1 MKRRLLGIVIT
12 ASMFAAG
19 YAFWRSPGAPGSRV
33 SNAETQ
39 SHGGQLV
46 ASIRAVPRSFNRLIA
61 REQTAE
67 LLSLLTQGRL
77 VRINRSTF
85 ELEPWLAEQWDTAAD
100 GRTFTLHLRPGVTWS
115 DGAPFT
121 AADVLFTLQAVFDPK
136 VESVVTEQLTVGGK
150 PIAAAAPDDH
160 TIVLTYPTASGP
172 GLRLFDALVILPKHK
187 LEGALRDGTFA
198 NAWNSATPPAEIVGT
213 GPFTLREYAPGQRLV
228 LDRNPRYWRK
238 AADGTQ
244 LPYLDRIVLQ
254 VVPDQDAE
262 LVRLQGGDLDMTQSE
277 LRPDDYVVAKRAET
291 QGKLKLVE
299 LGVGPDADAFW
310 FDLKPEAWK
319 NDPRFAFVS
328 KREFRQAI
336 SHAVDREA
344 FAEHVFLG
352 AAVPIWGPVTPGNKI
367 WFSPNVLRYPH
378 DVNKAKEMLKG
389 IGLEDRNGNG
399 IVEDAQGHEARF
411 TVITQRGVGWFERG
425 TNELRTQLA
434 RVGIALEVAAI
445 DNGALIK
452 RMLSSDYEAIYYR
465 PLATDLDPAVNM
477 DFWLSSGSAHFWNL
491 PDQTSS
497 DRKGPPPQ
505 EEGPAAQEWETR
517 IDMLM
522 AEQAS
527 TTDLEMRKRIFNEV
541 QKTFA
546 ENLPVLYFVA
556 PRLYY
561 AHNARVLGVV
571 PSVQRP
577 PALWNAD
584 MLSVRGGP

>member
-1 MKRRLLGIVIT
+1 MKTRLLGIVVT
-12 ASMFAAG
+12 AGILAAG
-19 YAFWRSPGAPGSRV
+19 YALWPSPGAPGSGGSSGQVQTR
-33 SNAETQ
+33 
-39 SHGGQLV
+39 GGQLV

-85 ELEPWLAEQWDTAAD
+85 ELEPWLAEKWDAAPD
-100 GRTFTLHLRPGVTWS
+100 GRTFTLHLRQGVTWS

-136 VESVVTEQLTVGGK
+136 TESVVTEQMTIDGK
-150 PIAAAAPDDH
+150 PITAVARDDH
-160 TIVLTYPTASGP
+160 TVVLTFPAASGA
-172 GLRLFDALVILPKHK
+172 GLRLFDGLVILPKHK
-187 LEGALRDGTFA
+187 LEGALKEGTFA

-213 GPFTLREYAPGQRLV
+213 GPFTLREYVPGQRLV

-262 LVRLQGGDLDMTQSE
+262 LLRLQSGDIDMTQSE
-277 LRPDDYVVAKRAET
+277 LRPDDYVAAKRAED
-291 QGKLKLVE
+291 QGKLKVVE
-299 LGVGPDADAFW
+299 LGVGPDGDAFW

-319 NDPRFAFVS
+319 KDPRFAFVS
-328 KREFRQAI
+328 RREFRQAI
-336 SHAVDREA
+336 SYAVDREA
-344 FAEHVFLG
+344 FAENVFLG
-352 AAVPIWGPVTPGNKI
+352 AAVPIWGPITPGNKI
-367 WFSPNVLRYPH
+367 WFSPNVVRYPH
-378 DVNKAKEMLKG
+378 DVNKAKDALKA

-399 IVEDAQGHEARF
+399 VVEDGQGHEARF
-411 TVITQRGVGWFERG
+411 TVITQRGIGWYERG

-434 RVGIALEVAAI
+434 RAGIALDVAPI

-465 PLATDLDPAVNM
+465 PLTTDLDPAANM
-477 DFWLSSGSAHFWNL
+477 DFWLSGGSTHFWNL
-491 PDQTSS
+491 PDQTSP
-497 DRKGPPPQ
+497 DRKGPPQ
-505 EEGPAAQEWETR
+505 EEGPAPQAWEAR

-527 TTDLEMRKRIFNEV
+527 TVDIEKRKQIFNEV

-561 AHNARVLGVV
+561 AHNARVLGVI

-584 MLSVRGGP
+584 SLSVRNGP

>member
-1 MKRRLLGIVIT
+1 MKTRLLGIAVT
-12 ASMFAAG
+12 AGMLAAG
-19 YAFWRSPGAPGSRV
+19 YAFWRSPGAPS
-33 SNAETQ
+33 STASTSQTQ
-39 SHGGQLV
+39 VRGGQLI

-67 LLSLLTQGRL
+67 LLSFLTQGRL

-85 ELEPWLAEQWDTAAD
+85 ELEPWLAEKWDAAPD
-100 GRTFTLHLRPGVTWS
+100 GRTFTLHLRSGVTWS

-136 VESVVTEQLTVGGK
+136 NESVVAEQLTIDGK
-150 PIAAAAPDDH
+150 PIAAAAADDH
-160 TIVLTYPTASGP
+160 TIVLTYPAVSGP
-172 GLRLFDALVILPKHK
+172 GLRLLDALVILPKHK
-187 LEGALRDGTFA
+187 LETALKDGTFA

-213 GPFTLREYAPGQRLV
+213 GPFTLREYVPGQRLV

-262 LVRLQGGDLDMTQSE
+262 LVRLQAGDIDMTQSE
-277 LRPDDYVVAKRAET
+277 LRPDDYVIARRAED
-291 QGKLKLVE
+291 QGKLKVVE

-319 NDPRFAFVS
+319 QDPRFAFVS

-336 SHAVDREA
+336 SYAVDREA
-344 FAEHVFLG
+344 FAENVFLG
-352 AAVPIWGPVTPGNKI
+352 SAVPVWGPITPGNKI

-378 DVNKAKEMLKG
+378 DVNKAKEVLKS

-411 TVITQRGVGWFERG
+411 TVITQRGIGWYERG

-434 RVGIALEVAAI
+434 RAGIALEVAPL

-452 RMLSSDYEAIYYR
+452 RMLSSDYEALYYR
-465 PLATDLDPAVNM
+465 PLTTDLDPATNM
-477 DFWLSSGSAHFWNL
+477 DFWLSSGSGHFWNL
-491 PDQTSS
+491 PDQAAQ
-497 DRKGPPPQ
+497 DNKGRPAQ
-505 EEGPAAQEWETR
+505 DEGPATQEWESR

-522 AEQAS
+522 EEQAS
-527 TTDLEMRKRIFNEV
+527 TVDVDKRKQIFNEV

-561 AHNARVLGVV
+561 AHNARVLGVI

-584 MLSVRGGP
+584 SLSVRGGP

>member
-1 MKRRLLGIVIT
+1 MKARLLGIVMT
-12 ASMFAAG
+12 AGMLVAG
-19 YAFWRSPGAPGSRV
+19 YAFWRLPGAPGSSV
-33 SNAETQ
+33 SRATTQ
-39 SHGGQLV
+39 TRGGQLV
-46 ASIRAVPRSFNRLIA
+46 ASIRAVPRSFNRLVA

-85 ELEPWLAEQWDTAAD
+85 ELEPWLAEKWDTAPD

-115 DGAPFT
+115 DGVPFT
-121 AADVLFTLQAVFDPK
+121 AADVLFTLQAVFDPRI
-136 VESVVTEQLTVGGK
+136 ESVVTEQLTVDGK
-150 PIAAAAPDDH
+150 PITAAAPDEH
-160 TIVLTYPTASGP
+160 TIVLTYPTNSGP
-172 GLRLFDALVILPKHK
+172 GLRLFDGLVILPKHK
-187 LEGALRDGTFA
+187 LEGALKDGTFA

-213 GPFTLREYAPGQRLV
+213 GPFTLREYVAGQRLV
-228 LDRNPRYWRK
+228 FDRNPRYWRK

-262 LVRLQGGDLDMTQSE
+262 LLRLQAGDVDMTQSE
-277 LRPDDYVVAKRAET
+277 LRPDDYVVARRAED
-291 QGKLKLVE
+291 QGKLDVVE

-310 FDLKPEAWK
+310 FDLKPEGWK
-319 NDPRFAFVS
+319 KDPRFAFVS

-336 SHAVDREA
+336 SYAVDREA
-344 FAEHVFLG
+344 FAENVFLG

-378 DVNKAKEMLKG
+378 DVNKAKDVLMG

-434 RVGIALEVAAI
+434 RAGIGLEVAAI

-465 PLATDLDPAVNM
+465 PLTTDLDPAGNM

-491 PDQTSS
+491 ADEGDGKRGTS
-497 DRKGPPPQ
+497 G
-505 EEGPAAQEWETR
+505 WETR

-527 TTDLEMRKRIFNEV
+527 TTDLEQRKQIFNEV

-584 MLSVRGGP
+584 MLSVRSAP

>member
-1 MKRRLLGIVIT
+1 MKTRLLGIAIT
-12 ASMFAAG
+12 AGMLAAG
-19 YAFWRSPGAPGSRV
+19 FAFWRSPGAPGS
-33 SNAETQ
+33 SASSTETQ
-39 SHGGQLV
+39 MRGGQLV
-46 ASIRAVPRSFNRLIA
+46 ASIRAVPRSFNRLVA

-85 ELEPWLAEQWDTAAD
+85 ELEPWLAEKWDTAPD
-100 GRTFTLHLRPGVTWS
+100 GRTFTLHLRRGVTWS

-136 VESVVTEQLTVGGK
+136 IESVVVTEQLTVGGK
-150 PIAAAAPDDH
+150 PITAAAPDDH
-160 TIVLTYPTASGP
+160 TVVLTYPTASGP

-187 LEGALRDGTFA
+187 LEGALKDRTFA
-198 NAWNSATPPAEIVGT
+198 NAWNSATPPSEIVGT
-213 GPFTLREYAPGQRLV
+213 GPFTLREYVPGQRLV

-238 AADGTQ
+238 AANGTQ

-254 VVPDQDAE
+254 VIPDQDAE
-262 LVRLQGGDLDMTQSE
+262 LLRLQAGDVDMTQSE
-277 LRPDDYVVAKRAET
+277 LRPDDYVAARRAED
-291 QGKLKLVE
+291 QGKLKVVE

-310 FDLKPEAWK
+310 FDLKPKAWK
-319 NDPRFAFVS
+319 KDPRFAFVS

-336 SHAVDREA
+336 SYAVDREA
-344 FAEHVFLG
+344 FAENVFLG

-378 DVNKAKEMLKG
+378 DVNKAKEVLKG

-434 RVGIALEVAAI
+434 RAGIALEVAPI

-465 PLATDLDPAVNM
+465 PLTTDLDPAGNM

-491 PDQTSS
+491 SDEGDARRDTS
-497 DRKGPPPQ
+497 D
-505 EEGPAAQEWETR
+505 WEMR
-517 IDMLM
+517 IDTLM

-527 TTDLEMRKRIFNEV
+527 TTDIEKRKQIFNEV

-584 MLSVRGGP
+584 MLSVRGAP